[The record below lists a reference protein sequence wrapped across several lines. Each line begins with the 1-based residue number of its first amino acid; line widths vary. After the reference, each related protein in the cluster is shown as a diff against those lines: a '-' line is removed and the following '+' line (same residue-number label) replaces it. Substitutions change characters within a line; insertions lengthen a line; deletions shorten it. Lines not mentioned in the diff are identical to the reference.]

1 MAALVFLSLIVFL
14 VILALATGLTLMGR
28 LGPWGKRLTAALCH
42 TPGLDLALI
51 VLVWL
56 PWLGGFFQAG
66 WAGLLSA
73 LVGQILATE
82 VWVWGHRWIYRRHR
96 PPVGIN
102 SYLSQ
107 RYGWWRNHLALWI
120 TASVLPVFFLIRAAQ
135 VLLYPWLIWLLG
147 FKAYDQREWI
157 NISRHRVRGL
167 VGHDLLWCL
176 YCDWMTG
183 VYALGAEMLRNVES
197 FWCPIRFY
205 HDKKCDNCSVDFPDI
220 NRNWFPA
227 DSSVDAVVEGLDA
240 AIPRDRPWVWSHPAD
255 APQGQENST
264 PTPK

>member
-1 MAALVFLSLIVFL
+1 MAALVFLSLMVFL
-14 VILALATGLTLMGR
+14 VILALAIGLTLMGR
-28 LGPWGKRLTAALCH
+28 LGTWGKRLTAALCH

-51 VLVWL
+51 LLVWL
-56 PWLGGFFQAG
+56 PWWWGFLQASWGGV
-66 WAGLLSA
+66 LST
-73 LVGQILATE
+73 LVGQVLATQ
-82 VWVWGHRWIYRRHR
+82 VWVWGHQWVYRHQR
-96 PPVGIN
+96 PQVGIN
-102 SYLSQ
+102 GYLSQ

-120 TASVLPVFFLIRAAQ
+120 TALVLPVFFLIRLAQ

-205 HDKKCDNCSVDFPDI
+205 HDKKCENCSVDFPDI
-220 NRNWFPA
+220 NRTWVA
-227 DSSVDAVVEGLDA
+227 GDGSLEEVVQTLQA
-240 AIPRDRPWVWSHPAD
+240 TIPPDRPWVWSEKPRD
-255 APQGQENST
+255 WKP
-264 PTPK
+264 